1 MDILKR
7 KATLL
12 FIITTFLLSQHL
24 LFADGEFNEF
34 ATCIYKKD
42 IKGIKELLAKG
53 VDVNIREKTMGS
65 TPLIV
70 ACSIEGTFEIVELL
84 LAKGADVNIKGTYDG
99 RTALMWAAENS
110 QKTVELLLEKGAEV
124 NVKGVDGMTAFIQS
138 IFGILS
144 GSVTTAVC
152 DLLLEKGSNVN
163 DQLTGADATGWTA
176 IMFASSNGKLDL
188 VKYLI
193 SKGADVN
200 LRAKDGTSAL
210 SLALKDKNEEI
221 IKILKANGAK
231 E

>member
-7 KATLL
+7 KAIILITMITL
-12 FIITTFLLSQHL
+12 LLSQHL
-24 LFADGEFNEF
+24 LFADDEFNEF

-42 IKGIKELLAKG
+42 IKCVRELLANG
-53 VDVNIREKTMGS
+53 VDVNIREQTMGS

-70 ACSIEGTFEIVELL
+70 ACSLEGTYEIIELL
-84 LAKGADVNIKGTYDG
+84 IAKGADVNVKGSYG
-99 RTALMWAAENS
+99 YTALMWAAENS
-110 QKTVELLLEKGAEV
+110 HKTVELLLKNGADV

-152 DLLLEKGSNVN
+152 DLFLEKGSNVN
-163 DQLTGADATGWTA
+163 DQLTGADATGWSA
-176 IMFASSNGKLDL
+176 LLFASSNEKLDL

-193 SKGADVN
+193 LNGADIN
-200 LRAKDGTSAL
+200 LKAKDGTSAM
-210 SLALKDKNEEI
+210 SLALKNKNEDI
-221 IKILKANGAK
+221 IKILKANGSK